1 MYSASRNLITT
12 VCLLYAFLTLACNLN
27 VSPFGAGRLAGA
39 PVDTPPEY
47 VEPATEVPVQPSPT
61 NTNTPTDTP
70 IPGPTPAPGTTE
82 SPTSVPVP
90 AKLTVPTPVVN
101 FNDLAPHK
109 QAMRPEFSRD
119 IDQVVAAGASHYF
132 IDIAFRDEAF
142 QPGNQVTYTG
152 TERILYTN
160 TETVPLNNIL
170 FRLYPNLVGFGGKL
184 SVNQVV
190 VNNVPTPSTLQSQDT
205 VLNVPL
211 NLPLNPGDQLD
222 ITLFFQGTAYA
233 NPQQGYN
240 IFSYANETLALAGF
254 YPAVAVYD
262 DQGWDISI
270 PPPYGD
276 ATYLDTSLF
285 QVKVTVPQEMA
296 VVASGSVA
304 TETPNR
310 NQSKTVT
317 LVSGPIRDFY
327 MVIDPT
333 YQPIV
338 DNVDGITVT
347 SYAPA
352 DLEAGSKLALAYTVD
367 ALTVFN
373 QKFGPYPYTEFD
385 IVATPTTAGGVE
397 YPGIVVIAERLYNQ
411 EGGFFQ
417 HAVGHEVAHQWWY
430 GMVGNNQV
438 LEPWLD
444 EALTNYSTAIYW
456 ELAEGEDIGEQII
469 SSYFVSPYEQAR
481 SQDRDR
487 AVLGPVENFSQGEY
501 GTFVYGKGPLFFH
514 AVRETYGDDQFF
526 EIMQLYL
533 NTHRYQ
539 NVTAEDLWATI
550 ESVTG
555 QSIQPLI
562 ETWLQH
568 P

>member
-1 MYSASRNLITT
+1 
-12 VCLLYAFLTLACNLN
+12 LLSIC
-27 VSPFGAGRLAGA
+27 V
-39 PVDTPPEY
+39 TPCGY
-47 VEPATEVPVQPSPT
+47 C
-61 NTNTPTDTP
+61 
-70 IPGPTPAPGTTE
+70 
-82 SPTSVPVP
+82 
-90 AKLTVPTPVVN
+90 
-101 FNDLAPHK
+101 
-109 QAMRPEFSRD
+109 
-119 IDQVVAAGASHYF
+119 
-132 IDIAFRDEAF
+132 
-142 QPGNQVTYTG
+142 

>member
-1 MYSASRNLITT
+1 
-12 VCLLYAFLTLACNLN
+12 
-27 VSPFGAGRLAGA
+27 
-39 PVDTPPEY
+39 
-47 VEPATEVPVQPSPT
+47 
-61 NTNTPTDTP
+61 
-70 IPGPTPAPGTTE
+70 
-82 SPTSVPVP
+82 
-90 AKLTVPTPVVN
+90 
-101 FNDLAPHK
+101 
-109 QAMRPEFSRD
+109 
-119 IDQVVAAGASHYF
+119 
-132 IDIAFRDEAF
+132 
-142 QPGNQVTYTG
+142 
-152 TERILYTN
+152 
-160 TETVPLNNIL
+160 
-170 FRLYPNLVGFGGKL
+170 
-184 SVNQVV
+184 
-190 VNNVPTPSTLQSQDT
+190 
-205 VLNVPL
+205 
-211 NLPLNPGDQLD
+211 
-222 ITLFFQGTAYA
+222 
-233 NPQQGYN
+233 
-240 IFSYANETLALAGF
+240 
-254 YPAVAVYD
+254 VAVYD